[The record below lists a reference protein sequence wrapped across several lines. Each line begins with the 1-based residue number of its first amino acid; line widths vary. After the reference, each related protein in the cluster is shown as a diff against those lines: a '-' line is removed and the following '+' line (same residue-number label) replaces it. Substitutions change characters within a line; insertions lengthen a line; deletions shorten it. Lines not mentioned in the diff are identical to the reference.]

1 MMKLAQQKQTAIDLS
16 DTCFGDHLS
25 TYSHEELLSNGVLVN
40 VTAWVHREMGFDPR
54 GYRVQ
59 VALSARLWRSVAA
72 IPALARTWQTFRVRG
87 GELLWVA
94 SYALRKAR
102 RLGLE
107 ASDFQAF
114 LPTEGDEEDIK
125 MLRVVC
131 SAGEDR
137 KLVVTVGFA
146 DEF

>member
-1 MMKLAQQKQTAIDLS
+1 
-16 DTCFGDHLS
+16 
-25 TYSHEELLSNGVLVN
+25 
-40 VTAWVHREMGFDPR
+40 
-54 GYRVQ
+54 
-59 VALSARLWRSVAA
+59 VAA

-102 RLGLE
+102 RLGVE
-107 ASDFQAF
+107 AASFQAF

-131 SAGEDR
+131 SAGEDQ
-137 KLVVTVGFA
+137 KLVITLGYA